1 MPTKDIFIRNV
12 NIETL
17 DRIDRLAKQKN
28 ISRNDF
34 LLDIIEKVD
43 PLECYRNLYAEQSHQ
58 QAQNTKVLKELADK
72 VDRVYNIINDLEY

>member
-17 DRIDRLAKQKN
+17 ERIDRLAKQKN

-34 LLDIIEKVD
+34 LLDVIEKVD
-43 PLECYRNLYAEQSHQ
+43 PLECYRSLYVEQSHQ

>member
-12 NIETL
+12 NIEAL
-17 DRIDRLAKQKN
+17 ERIDRMAKQKN
-28 ISRNDF
+28 ISRNEF
-34 LLDIIEKVD
+34 LLDIIEQVD
-43 PLECYRNLYAEQSHQ
+43 PLECYRSLYAEQSHQ

>member
-12 NIETL
+12 NVDTL
-17 DRIDRLAKQKN
+17 ERIDRLAKQKN

-34 LLDIIEKVD
+34 LLGIIEQVD

-58 QAQNTKVLKELADK
+58 QAQNTKALKELADK
-72 VDRVYNIINDLEY
+72 IDRVYNTINDLEY